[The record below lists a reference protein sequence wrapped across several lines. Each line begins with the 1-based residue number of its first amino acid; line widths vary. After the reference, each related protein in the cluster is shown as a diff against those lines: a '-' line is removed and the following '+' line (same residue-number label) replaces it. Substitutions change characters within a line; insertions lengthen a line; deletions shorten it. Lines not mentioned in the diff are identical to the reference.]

1 MAVVGQPRIIEDKHL
16 FEIRIKGVTHAGFQK
31 CSEISWEFDTIV
43 YREGSSLIASAKD
56 PGLLNFDPVTLE
68 RGAVS
73 ADSDL
78 YDWSK
83 EVANAAT
90 NTGLENPK
98 FKRTVDLV
106 IKNRAG
112 GREVIW
118 RLYNAWPKR
127 TSIGDRDNEASEKV
141 IASTVLEYDYAKRI
155 KV

>member
-1 MAVVGQPRIIEDKHL
+1 MAVAGQPRIFEDKHL
-16 FEIRIKGVTHAGFQK
+16 FELRIKGVTHAGFQK
-31 CSEISWEFDTIV
+31 CSEISWEFDTIT

-78 YDWSK
+78 FQWSQD
-83 EVANAAT
+83 VADAAT
-90 NTGLENPK
+90 SVGLETPE

-112 GREVIW
+112 GTELVW
-118 RLYNAWPKR
+118 RLFNAWPKR
-127 TSIGDRDNEASEKV
+127 TSMGDHDNDASEKV
-141 IASTVLEYDYAKRI
+141 IQSTVLEYDYAKR
-155 KV
+155 VQL